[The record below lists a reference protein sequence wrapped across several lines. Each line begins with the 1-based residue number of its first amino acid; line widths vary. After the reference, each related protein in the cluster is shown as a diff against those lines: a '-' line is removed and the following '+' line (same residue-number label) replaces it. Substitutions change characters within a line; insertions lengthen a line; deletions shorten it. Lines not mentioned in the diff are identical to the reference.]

1 MTERSDSIMN
11 IKTTFFLTLDS
22 AFFSSTWIGREVGT
36 FTMIPFGH
44 KTIEEKLRIDCD
56 VIFWLFL
63 RKKDVSSRVFPEG
76 KWIFRMEAY
85 FLLRK
90 HPWRRFK
97 MKTDYYVFHCFP
109 SSYCSQLANCC
120 LSRLQLFP
128 LIATELGLNKGA
140 SLIFFFLN
148 ATCLTSPL
156 ILMKT
161 HLFF

>member
-1 MTERSDSIMN
+1 
-11 IKTTFFLTLDS
+11 
-22 AFFSSTWIGREVGT
+22 
-36 FTMIPFGH
+36 
-44 KTIEEKLRIDCD
+44 
-56 VIFWLFL
+56 
-63 RKKDVSSRVFPEG
+63 
-76 KWIFRMEAY
+76 
-85 FLLRK
+85 
-90 HPWRRFK
+90 

-140 SLIFFFLN
+140 SLIFFLN